1 MGAPKRVSDSIRTDC
16 DDTVA
21 SPVLIA
27 VSILGILSSRMYD
40 SYGCMEDFFKALTC
54 LLVHNI
60 WRIHVYAPKPHLTF
74 SGYDESLM
82 MTSIGFHIF
91 GPQIN
96 KVVTGVGQPLSR
108 GVCQCVHVCVSE
120 RASKQSRPASV
131 CKMLVLIGG
140 QAWPSLRRDAP
151 GLAELRPVFQV
162 FFPSNPCLWGCGSS
176 IHYWSDPRMKAGTA
190 QWGPCIF
197 GPTQKKKKKKR
208 EQLWPPTLC
217 EKRQG
222 NVFFNIQLSLISA
235 K

>member
-1 MGAPKRVSDSIRTDC
+1 MGAPRRVSDSIRTDC
-16 DDTVA
+16 DEMVA

-96 KVVTGVGQPLSR
+96 KVVRGVGQPLSR
-108 GVCQCVHVCVSE
+108 GVCQCVRVCVCVFE
-120 RASKQSRPASV
+120 RASEQSQPASG

-140 QAWPSLRRDAP
+140 QAWPRLRRDAP

-162 FFPSNPCLWGCGSS
+162 FFQAIPACEAVGVPSIIDQIQGWKQERSVGTEHLWP
-176 IHYWSDPRMKAGTA
+176 HTEEE
-190 QWGPCIF
+190 
-197 GPTQKKKKKKR
+197 KKKKK
-208 EQLWPPTLC
+208 
-217 EKRQG
+217 
-222 NVFFNIQLSLISA
+222 N
-235 K
+235 

>member
-1 MGAPKRVSDSIRTDC
+1 MGAPRRVSDSIRTDC

-108 GVCQCVHVCVSE
+108 GVCQCVHVCMSE
-120 RASKQSRPASV
+120 RASEQSQPASD
-131 CKMLVLIGG
+131 CKVLVLIGG

-162 FFPSNPCLWGCGSS
+162 FFQAIPACEAVGVPSIIDQIQGWKQERSVGTEHLWP
-176 IHYWSDPRMKAGTA
+176 HTE
-190 QWGPCIF
+190 
-197 GPTQKKKKKKR
+197 KKKTRAALTANSVWKETRKC
-208 EQLWPPTLC
+208 L
-217 EKRQG
+217 
-222 NVFFNIQLSLISA
+222 F
-235 K
+235 

>member
-1 MGAPKRVSDSIRTDC
+1 MGAPRRVSDSIRTDC

-108 GVCQCVHVCVSE
+108 GVCQCVHVCMSE
-120 RASKQSRPASV
+120 RASEQSQPASD
-131 CKMLVLIGG
+131 CKVLVLIGG

-162 FFPSNPCLWGCGSS
+162 FFQAIPACEAVGVPSIIDQIQGWKQERSVGTEHLWP
-176 IHYWSDPRMKAGTA
+176 HTE
-190 QWGPCIF
+190 
-197 GPTQKKKKKKR
+197 KKKNESSFDRQLCVKR
-208 EQLWPPTLC
+208 DKEMS
-217 EKRQG
+217 
-222 NVFFNIQLSLISA
+222 FLISNSA
-235 K
+235 WYLQSK